1 VLKGISYGWRER
13 RLAENAEQIRQVAVD
28 VSDRIQIIHGH
39 YSDTGRHLERAIEAY
54 NRAIASWES
63 RLLPSLRRVRE
74 LGAVNGAEP
83 MAPASVEVMPREAVV
98 GETS

>member
-1 VLKGISYGWRER
+1 
-13 RLAENAEQIRQVAVD
+13 
-28 VSDRIQIIHGH
+28 
-39 YSDTGRHLERAIEAY
+39 
-54 NRAIASWES
+54 
-63 RLLPSLRRVRE
+63 LPSLRRVRE